1 MNYIT
6 FSYSIILLFSTYY
19 SYKKKLGSS
28 KNSSIISSL
37 LFFSTFL
44 NLFYL
49 NIFLKTF
56 ISILLIMISL
66 GYFYD
71 RRVSKKELHYTH
83 HFARLIVHVFII
95 YFLYH

>member
-19 SYKKKLGSS
+19 SYKKKLGIS
-28 KNSSIISSL
+28 KNSLIISSL

-66 GYFYD
+66 SYFYD
-71 RRVSKKELHYTH
+71 RQVSKKEIHYTH
-83 HFARLIVHVFII
+83 HFVRLIVHVLII